1 MTMKSR
7 TYRIDCENAKAA
19 SVAFVRMPSCRFF
32 QIREGGRF
40 LSAAL
45 WERGVI

>member
-1 MTMKSR
+1 MKSR

-19 SVAFVRMPSCRFF
+19 SVAFVRMPYLSFF
-32 QIREGGRF
+32 LLREGGRF